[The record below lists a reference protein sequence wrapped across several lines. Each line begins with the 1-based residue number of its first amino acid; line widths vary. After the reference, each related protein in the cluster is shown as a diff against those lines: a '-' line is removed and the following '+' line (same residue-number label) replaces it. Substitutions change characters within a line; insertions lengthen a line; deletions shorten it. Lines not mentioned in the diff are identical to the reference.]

1 MSSVSKE
8 RCDDAVLT
16 KWPASS
22 AADVLKQETNGTI
35 PLPALRKVGAKIFR
49 LPRLCDITASKFSAT
64 FKPRNDGLIRVR
76 CYLPHE
82 EPRRLGDG
90 AACVEGQRDTGVS
103 IGNWVSALDTGKSEA
118 RREVAR
124 VR

>member
-22 AADVLKQETNGTI
+22 AAGVLKQGTNGTI
-35 PLPALRKVGAKIFR
+35 PLPALRKVGAEIFR
-49 LPRLCDITASKFSAT
+49 LPVCAISKFSAT

-90 AACVEGQRDTGVS
+90 AACVEGQRDTSVS